1 MVMSRI
7 GWVISSGC
15 RNDFERVAKRS
26 RDKRDMI
33 ASLEMS
39 SKGFW
44 NKMLE
49 SFIIPFLSLNGK
61 NRHRG

>member
-7 GWVISSGC
+7 GWVSSNGC

-26 RDKRDMI
+26 RDKRYMVT
-33 ASLEMS
+33 SLEIP

-61 NRHRG
+61 NRCRG